1 MKRICLSFGLILL
14 LACLT
19 ACGSTQ
25 PAADAPKP
33 QETKTP
39 VQESTELPRET
50 DPAAPE
56 DKSVYVEDF
65 TVTTIDGGTFTLSE
79 ALKDHQLVLIN
90 IFFSGCGPCGMEFPY
105 MQEAWMEHSDRVAVI
120 ALSVDPGDT
129 DQVLQHYAQRL
140 GLTLPMGHEAG
151 TGLAERFVTMGY
163 PTTILVDQS
172 GRVTKVECGAL
183 TSKEEFVK
191 LFDQYSGESYDPQ
204 RCTYTVYCYD
214 VDDGAEVSGVVVNFC
229 TDTTCTPVSSAEF
242 GAAVFTGA
250 PEAYH
255 VQIVKIPEGWRL
267 VDAAEWT
274 TSPYDETFWIGFEE
288 IRE

>member
-1 MKRICLSFGLILL
+1 MKQICLSLALIFL

-25 PAADAPKP
+25 PASDAPKP
-33 QETKTP
+33 QETKTAAK
-39 VQESTELPRET
+39 ESTELPPET
-50 DPAAPE
+50 EPAAPD
-56 DKSVYVEDF
+56 DKNVYVEDF

-79 ALKDHQLVLIN
+79 ALKDHELVLIN

-105 MQEAWMEHSDRVAVI
+105 MQEAWTEHSDRVAVI
-120 ALSVDPGDT
+120 ALSVDPEDT
-129 DQVLQHYAQRL
+129 DQVLQHYAETL

-151 TGLAERFVTMGY
+151 TGLAERFVTVGY

-172 GRVTKVECGAL
+172 RRVAKVECGAL

-191 LFDQYSGESYDPQ
+191 LFDQYSGESYDPR
-204 RCTYTVYCYD
+204 RCTYTVYCYG
-214 VDDGAEVSGVVVNFC
+214 VDDGADVTGVVVNFC
-229 TDTTCTPVSSAEF
+229 TDTTCTPVTSAEF

-250 PEAYH
+250 PEEYH

-267 VDAAEWT
+267 VDEGEWT
-274 TSPYDETFWIGFEE
+274 TRLYDETFWIGFEE
-288 IRE
+288 IKE